1 MLLGAGRRPFSA
13 QNARKSIQVW
23 VDAFVSTLFTLICN
37 EHLGALLAPH
47 IIFITILL
55 NFNLNHIDLSR
66 SSVIP
71 LPCSNFALLM
81 LVFEY

>member
-1 MLLGAGRRPFSA
+1 MLLRAGRRPSSA

-37 EHLGALLAPH
+37 EHLGALAPH

-55 NFNLNHIDLSR
+55 NFNLNHIDFSR

-71 LPCSNFALLM
+71 LAYRYLC
-81 LVFEY
+81 